1 MKHREVI
8 NNLIDWVCNEYHLD
22 KDMLTNR
29 KRTRK
34 QPYPDTRH
42 MLYKVVYE
50 RYLGTDFP
58 LSLKDVGSFF
68 GGQDHSTIIYGIEM
82 ANNFCLCEKPYNDMM
97 QRIALRLSEIDVSN
111 NMDKR
116 CIIAHLKY
124 EKQLHR
130 EAVACI

>member
-1 MKHREVI
+1 MRHRSVI

-34 QPYPDTRH
+34 QPYVDTRH

-50 RYLGTDFP
+50 RYKGTDFP

-68 GGQDHSTIIYGIEM
+68 GGQDHSTIIHGIGN
-82 ANNFCLCEKPYNDMM
+82 ANKFCESERAFADMC
-97 QRIALRLSEIDVSN
+97 RTIAVRLSEIDVRKN
-111 NMDKR
+111 IDGG

-124 EKQLHR
+124 EKQLQR